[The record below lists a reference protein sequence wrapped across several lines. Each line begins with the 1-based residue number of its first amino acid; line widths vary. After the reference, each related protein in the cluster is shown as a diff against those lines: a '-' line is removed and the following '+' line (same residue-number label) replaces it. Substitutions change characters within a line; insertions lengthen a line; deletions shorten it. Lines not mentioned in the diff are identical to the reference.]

1 MDMRFLMQQAQKI
14 QKDITKAQ
22 QLLAQKENEATAGG
36 GAMKIKATGNM
47 RLTEVHIEPEL
58 ANEVEDLEAMLVMCV
73 NSLMEAIEK
82 YKEAIM
88 KPITGGAKVPGAF

>member
-22 QLLAQKENEATAGG
+22 QMLAQKEYEPTAGG

-47 RLTEVHIEPEL
+47 RLTEVTIDPEL
-58 ANEVEDLEAMLVMCV
+58 ANEVEDLQAMLVICV

-82 YKEAIM
+82 DKEAIM